1 MLHFL
6 KNAPDQELQS
16 KLGLR
21 SAFFLKEYKAAAR
34 VYSPK
39 RTEWVIRVLKDF
51 DLKSKGVDFN
61 STGKPDGELL
71 KEMVWRIL
79 H

>member
-6 KNAPDQELQS
+6 RNSSDQEVQS
-16 KLGLR
+16 ALGLR
-21 SAFFLKEYKAAAR
+21 SAFFLREYKAAAR
-34 VYSPK
+34 VYSPQ
-39 RTEWVIRVLKDF
+39 RAEWVISVLKEF
-51 DLKSKGVDFN
+51 DLKSKGVDYN
-61 STGKPDGELL
+61 STGKPEGELL